1 MKTSVKILPLILSS
15 IIVLLGIVLIGGSI
29 FLSKFLEEKT
39 QEELTYF
46 QSIKML
52 VNTNFDSAAER
63 HLKET
68 NLQEDHHHVSIYY
81 ESDFSNLLPLTK
93 ETLDWAMERNEELF
107 GELDEQ
113 DLDIIVFENEEDIS
127 QLSDLKNISGFYSE
141 FERLLGIIYYNK
153 ESVLDGDELALYR
166 FQKNILHEYTHY
178 AFERKIDK
186 TKADDSTLYPVWFH
200 EGIAEYVGN
209 DTFRV
214 EHSYYQDVP
223 LEELTTHDQWQKAR
237 FIDKANVYEQSYFAI
252 KYLVDRYGE
261 ESLNEL
267 VESVGKTGDFEKS
280 FKQLTGMTVLEFEKE
295 LHSFYMGR

>member
-1 MKTSVKILPLILSS
+1 MKNSLKVLPLILSS
-15 IIVLLGIVLIGGSI
+15 IIVLLGIVLVGGSI

-52 VNTNFDSAAER
+52 INTNFDSAAER
-63 HLKET
+63 QLKKT
-68 NLQEDHHHVSIYY
+68 NLREDHHHVSIYY
-81 ESDFSNLLPLTK
+81 ESGFSDLLPLTK
-93 ETLDWAMERNEELF
+93 ETLDWAIERNEELF
-107 GELDEQ
+107 GELDERNV
-113 DLDIIVFENEEDIS
+113 DIIVFENEEDMR

-153 ESVLDGDELALYR
+153 EPILQEDELAVYR

-178 AFERKIDK
+178 ALERKIDK

-209 DTFRV
+209 DKVRI
-214 EHSYYQDVP
+214 EHSYFQGVP
-223 LEELTTHDQWQKAR
+223 LQELTTHDQWQKAR
-237 FIDKANVYEQSYFAI
+237 FIDKANVYEQSFFAV
-252 KYLVDRYGE
+252 KYLVDQYGE

-267 VESVGKTGDFEKS
+267 IESVGITRDFEES
-280 FKQLTGMTVLEFEKE
+280 FVELTGMTIREFEHE
-295 LHSFYMGR
+295 LHLYYMGN